1 MKLLWHR
8 LGQGALVLLVVSLLT
23 FGLLSAAGGDALTTL
38 QEDPRV
44 SPQTI
49 ADMRR
54 VYGLDQPWP
63 VRYGRWVN
71 GLAHGDLGV
80 SLNQRLPVGVL
91 LWPRLGRTAALS
103 ALALLWAW
111 LAAWLIGGWAARRPR
126 SWPDKL
132 CDGLILATSST
143 PRLALALAVLAT
155 LAASGLGN
163 LATGAQTAGGSL
175 QWSRILF
182 PSLVLAVPLIAVFT
196 AQVREGLRTALALDF
211 VRVARAKGLPEST
224 IMRRHA
230 LRAALNPLITLS
242 GTAWGNLLS
251 GSLVVESVFDWH
263 GLGGLSVE
271 AVKTRDVPLLLGIV
285 LVTTIFVVLTNLVAD
300 ILLLVNDPRLRQ

>member
-1 MKLLWHR
+1 MRLLWHR

-63 VRYGRWVN
+63 VRYGRWVS

-91 LWPRLGRTAALS
+91 LWPRLGRTLALA

-111 LAAWLIGGWAARRPR
+111 LAAWLVGGWAARRPR

-143 PRLALALAVLAT
+143 PRLEI
-155 LAASGLGN
+155 G
-163 LATGAQTAGGSL
+163 
-175 QWSRILF
+175 
-182 PSLVLAVPLIAVFT
+182 
-196 AQVREGLRTALALDF
+196 
-211 VRVARAKGLPEST
+211 RA
-224 IMRRHA
+224 H
-230 LRAALNPLITLS
+230 
-242 GTAWGNLLS
+242 
-251 GSLVVESVFDWH
+251 V
-263 GLGGLSVE
+263 
-271 AVKTRDVPLLLGIV
+271 
-285 LVTTIFVVLTNLVAD
+285 
-300 ILLLVNDPRLRQ
+300 